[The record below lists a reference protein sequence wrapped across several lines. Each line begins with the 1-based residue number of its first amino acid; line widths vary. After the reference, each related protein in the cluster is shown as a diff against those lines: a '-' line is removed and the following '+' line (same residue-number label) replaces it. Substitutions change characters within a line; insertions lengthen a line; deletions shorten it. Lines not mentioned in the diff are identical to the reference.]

1 MSEAM
6 SAAVPQDRAAI
17 EAEIKK
23 LQTELDDLEHER
35 NYVLKQTGIH
45 ISAVRLKAME
55 DEYKNEAKRLE
66 DRIAGLKAT
75 LAAG

>member
-1 MSEAM
+1 MSEATPQ
-6 SAAVPQDRAAI
+6 AAPRDGAAI

-55 DEYKNEAKRLE
+55 DEYRSEAKRLE
-66 DRIAGLKAT
+66 ERIAQLKAT
-75 LAAG
+75 LAVG

>member
-1 MSEAM
+1 MAED
-6 SAAVPQDRAAI
+6 AAATAQPDRAAI
-17 EAEIKK
+17 EAEIKR

-55 DEYKNEAKRLE
+55 DEYRNEAKRIE
-66 DRIAGLKAT
+66 DRIAQLKAM
-75 LAAG
+75 LAGG